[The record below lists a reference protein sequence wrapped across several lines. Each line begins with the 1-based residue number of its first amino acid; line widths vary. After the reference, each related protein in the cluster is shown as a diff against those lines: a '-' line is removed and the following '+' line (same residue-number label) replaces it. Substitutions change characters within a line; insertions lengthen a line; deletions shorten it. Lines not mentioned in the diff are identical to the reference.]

1 MTFRL
6 SLEDRYLQMRLDL
19 IQNGLTR
26 LLKKSLKSQVKNL
39 QEKDRLLRCILK
51 IIITNLFLIR
61 LQRA

>member
-1 MTFRL
+1 MTSRL

-26 LLKKSLKSQVKNL
+26 LLKKSLKSQVKSL

-51 IIITNLFLIR
+51 IIIISLFLIK
-61 LQRA
+61 LQRM

>member
-1 MTFRL
+1 MMFRH
-6 SLEDRYLQMRLDL
+6 SLEDKYLQMKLDL

-26 LLKKSLKSQVKNL
+26 LLRKSLKSQAKSL